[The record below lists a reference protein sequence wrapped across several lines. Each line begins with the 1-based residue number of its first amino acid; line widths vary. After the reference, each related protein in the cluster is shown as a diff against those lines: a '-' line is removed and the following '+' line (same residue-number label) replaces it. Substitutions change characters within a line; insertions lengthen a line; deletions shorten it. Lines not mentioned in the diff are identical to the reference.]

1 MTDMHEE
8 VIKTAK
14 TNVQSATEKA
24 QGSIRRVALQAAAK
38 VGDLLL
44 PLEGEESFDLVY
56 ESVKQITLVFCAYW
70 GLPAAGT
77 CQISRFLV
85 IRMTFA
91 TVKPRQHMW
100 VTVLRTKS
108 HARSPQPYSNSTMSA
123 LSKQDLSACS
133 IPTVPFSQ
141 V

>member
-14 TNVQSATEKA
+14 SNVVSATEKA
-24 QGSIRRVALQAAAK
+24 QGCIRRVASQAAAK

-44 PLEGEESFDLVY
+44 PLKGEESFDLIY
-56 ESVKQITLVFCAYW
+56 ESVEQNTLVFCAYW
-70 GLPAAGT
+70 SLPAAGT

-85 IRMTFA
+85 ICTTFA

-100 VTVLRTKS
+100 VTVLWTKS
-108 HARSPQPYSNSTMSA
+108 HALSPQPCLNSTISA

-133 IPTVPFSQ
+133 IPTVPSSQ